1 MQLSITPPL
10 SPVTVGAAQIIEAPS
25 SSNIAASFTM
35 TPEPSPMSL
44 RMETG
49 ESSRGANI
57 SSIARRITFEDDD
70 VELPNNVEEV
80 METETTIEQS
90 NGDNC

>member
-1 MQLSITPPL
+1 
-10 SPVTVGAAQIIEAPS
+10 
-25 SSNIAASFTM
+25 M

-44 RMETG
+44 RIETD
-49 ESSRGANI
+49 ESSSRGTNI
-57 SSIARRITFEDDD
+57 SSIARRITFDDED

-90 NGDNC
+90 NGENC